1 MPSGKHRVVQMSR
14 TFCASLLTER
24 AISPETGDVDR
35 RPREQSGEVLYEF
48 VVEGLLSAR
57 ACAAFPEL
65 QATHVGEQTRLT
77 GPVDGR
83 AGFRSVL
90 NRLDTMALTPIA
102 ITQLFP
108 VT

>member
-1 MPSGKHRVVQMSR
+1 M
-14 TFCASLLTER
+14 
-24 AISPETGDVDR
+24 
-35 RPREQSGEVLYEF
+35 LYEF
-48 VVEGLLSAR
+48 VVNGMLSAR

-65 QATHVGEQTRLT
+65 QAMHADDQTRLT

-90 NRLDTMALTPIA
+90 NRLDAMGLTPIA

>member
-1 MPSGKHRVVQMSR
+1 M
-14 TFCASLLTER
+14 
-24 AISPETGDVDR
+24 
-35 RPREQSGEVLYEF
+35 LYEF

-65 QATHVGEQTRLT
+65 QALHVGELTRLT
-77 GPVDGR
+77 GSVDGR

-90 NRLDTMALTPIA
+90 DRLDDAMGLTPIA
-102 ITQLFP
+102 ISRLFP